1 MHVPLSCLSDD
12 LLGFLS
18 VFFSKAFDLD
28 MCPLPFMLDKIYHFV
43 EVRFGDASAYVQ
55 EQALQWLQV
64 RGFNGNM
71 YHRYP
76 AFRPAGY
83 TS

>member
-1 MHVPLSCLSDD
+1 MKIPLD
-12 LLGFLS
+12 FLS
-18 VFFSKAFDLD
+18 VYFSKAFDLD

-64 RGFNGNM
+64 CGFYGNI
-71 YHRYP
+71 YHLYQG
-76 AFRPAGY
+76 FGPAGY